1 MTDID
6 IATILILCPM
16 KRADPTQYTYQWA
29 QKAIKIATDLGY
41 NVKVLEKD
49 NVTYD
54 KVSEAI
60 KKYKPRM
67 LASFS
72 HGCPLSLQGQNEC
85 VINKNMSLD
94 GLFNMATCPNPDTRS
109 DLLKILNPLGTL
121 SCPGICKLENDP
133 CAPLCNF
140 DTNVNLLKDTII
152 FAVACYSASKLGE
165 YAVKHGASC
174 YVGYDDLLMFPTDRL
189 NSQDMFGEVQLSFFE
204 NLLLGKTVKEAEEE
218 MVKLEDYYIRKFKK
232 VKYVALPFLWNKLK
246 RKVLGNPDA
255 MIYQ

>member
-1 MTDID
+1 MTNTD

-72 HGCPLSLQGQNEC
+72 HGCPLSLQGQDNC
-85 VINKNMSLD
+85 VITKNMSLD
-94 GLFNMATCPNPDTRS
+94 KLFSMATCPNPDTRS
-109 DLLKILNPLGTL
+109 DLLHILNPLGNL
-121 SCPGICKLENDP
+121 SCPGICNLDNDP
-133 CAPLCNF
+133 CSPLCNY
-140 DTNVNLLKDTII
+140 DSNVDLLKGTIVM
-152 FAVACYSASKLGE
+152 AVACYSASKLGE
-165 YAVKHGASC
+165 YAIKNGADC
-174 YVGYDDLLMFPTDRL
+174 YIGYNDLLMFPTDSK
-189 NSQDMFGEVQLSFFE
+189 NSQDMFGEVQLTLFE
-204 NLLLGKTVKEAEEE
+204 NILLGRTVAEAEIE
-218 MVKLEDYYIRKFKK
+218 MSELEDTYIRKYKQT
-232 VKYVALPFLWNKLK
+232 KYVSLPMLWNKIN
-246 RKVLGNPDA
+246 RRVLGDNQS
-255 MIYQ
+255 MIYE

>member
-1 MTDID
+1 MTNME

-29 QKAIKIATDLGY
+29 QKAIKIATNLGY

-85 VINKNMSLD
+85 VINKNLSID
-94 GLFNMATCPNPDTRS
+94 KLFNMATCTNQNTKLE
-109 DLLKILNPLGTL
+109 LLKILNPLGPL

-133 CAPLCNF
+133 CSPLCNF
-140 DTNVNLLKDTII
+140 DTNVDLLKGTIV

-189 NSQDMFGEVQLSFFE
+189 NSQAMFGDVQLTLFE
-204 NLLLGKTVKEAEEE
+204 NILLGKTVKESEQE
-218 MVKLEDYYIRKFKK
+218 MAKLEDNYIRKYKQT
-232 VKYVALPFLWNKLK
+232 KYVSLPFLWNKIH
-246 RKVLGNPDA
+246 RKVLGNDQA
-255 MIYQ
+255 MIYE

>member
-1 MTDID
+1 MTNIE
-6 IATILILCPM
+6 IATILIIAPS
-16 KRADPTQYTYQWA
+16 KQNDPTMYTWQWA
-29 QKAIKIATDLGY
+29 QKAIKIATNLGY
-41 NVKVLEKD
+41 NVKVLEKE

-85 VINKNMSLD
+85 VINKNLSLNK
-94 GLFNMATCPNPDTRS
+94 LFSMATCPNQNTKLE
-109 DLLKILNPLGTL
+109 LLKILNPLGTL
-121 SCPGICKLENDP
+121 SCPGICKIEDDP

-140 DTNVNLLKDTII
+140 DTNVDLLKGTIVL
-152 FAVACYSASKLGE
+152 AVACYSASKLGE
-165 YAVKHGASC
+165 YAVKHGADC
-174 YVGYDDLLMFPTDRL
+174 YIGYNDLLMFPTDTK
-189 NSQDMFGEVQLSFFE
+189 NSQDLFGEVQLSFFE
-204 NLLLGKTVKEAEEE
+204 NLLLGKTVAEAEQE

>member
-1 MTDID
+1 MN
-6 IATILILCPM
+6 AETIMIICPM

-72 HGCPLSLQGQNEC
+72 HGCPLSLQGQDSC
-85 VINKNMSLD
+85 VITKNMSLD
-94 GLFNMATCPNPDTRS
+94 KLFSMATCPNPDTRS
-109 DLLKILNPLGTL
+109 DLLKILNPLGNL
-121 SCPGICKLENDP
+121 SCPGICNLDNDP

-140 DTNVNLLKDTII
+140 DTNVNLLKGTIVM
-152 FAVACYSASKLGE
+152 AVACYSASKLGE
-165 YAVKHGASC
+165 YAIEYGADS
-174 YVGYDDLLMFPTDRL
+174 YIGYDDLLMFPVDSINTQKL
-189 NSQDMFGEVQLSFFE
+189 FGEVQLLTFKE
-204 NLLLGKTVKEAEEE
+204 LLLGSTVQEAIEATN
-218 MVKLEDYYIRKFKK
+218 KLEDKYIRKYKH
-232 VKYVALPFLWNKLK
+232 VKYTSLPFLWNKLH
-246 RKVLGNPDA
+246 RKVLGNEYA
-255 MIYQ
+255 MIYNNG

>member
-218 MVKLEDYYIRKFKK
+218 MVKLEDTYIKK
-232 VKYVALPFLWNKLK
+232 YKRVKYVALPFLWNKLH
-246 RKVLGNPDA
+246 RKVIGNPDA
-255 MIYQ
+255 IIYQ